1 MKKWFLKIVKAVDGT
16 DMYVSEGFSL
26 DEEQRCA
33 LCFDT
38 KEEAEEYAM
47 EMPDD
52 DVMVVEEEIIQA
64 AQLNQEYNNAIY
76 REYAL
81 NCVFSILFCFYGI
94 FYTCLFNL

>member
-1 MKKWFLKIVKAVDGT
+1 MSIFHRPMSVKIGDFDMKKWFLKIDMAVDGT

-52 DVMVVEEEIIQA
+52 NVVVIEEEII
-64 AQLNQEYNNAIY
+64 
-76 REYAL
+76 
-81 NCVFSILFCFYGI
+81 
-94 FYTCLFNL
+94 